1 VRLLFLIVLMFAS
14 NIYAGHHSV
23 NKDEQIIFLLDLEV
37 IEGKQNQVDDL
48 IDRLIKN
55 VKNTEPG
62 TIAYEYYASSE
73 DRIFLYEV
81 YKNHD
86 AAEFHVDSF
95 MQGTLMPIFVD
106 TFRVLTF
113 EVLGTTTDE
122 LKDKMKDFTDDH
134 RPKTDG
140 FKRN

>member
-1 VRLLFLIVLMFAS
+1 MRLLFLMVFMFTS
-14 NIYAGHHSV
+14 NIYAGHHSA

-48 IDRLIKN
+48 IDRLVEN
-55 VKNTEPG
+55 VKKTEPD
-62 TIAYEYYASSE
+62 TIVYEYYASSE

-86 AAEFHVDSF
+86 AAEFHVDQF
-95 MQGTLMPIFVD
+95 MQGSLMPIFVD
-106 TFRVLTF
+106 TFSVVTF
-113 EVLGTTTDE
+113 EVLGSTSDV
-122 LKDKMKDFTDDH
+122 LKEKMKDFTEDH

-140 FKRN
+140 FKR

>member
-1 VRLLFLIVLMFAS
+1 MLTS

-95 MQGTLMPIFVD
+95 MQGALMPIFVD

-122 LKDKMKDFTDDH
+122 LKDKMKDFTTDH